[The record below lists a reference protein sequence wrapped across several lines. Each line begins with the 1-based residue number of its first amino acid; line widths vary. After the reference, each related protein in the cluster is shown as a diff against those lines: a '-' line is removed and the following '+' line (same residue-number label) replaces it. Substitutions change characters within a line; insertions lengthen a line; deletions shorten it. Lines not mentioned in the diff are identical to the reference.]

1 MYRILL
7 IEDDNEIAMI
17 IKAFFDR
24 RKEMQIEIAP
34 DGLKGEEM
42 LYEEEYDL
50 VLLDVMMPGLNGF
63 DVCKDIRSSSDVPI
77 VFLTARNQVQDVL
90 HGYSLGC
97 DDYVVKPFSIETLY
111 VKCKALLKRSK
122 GLINRDYLEC
132 GKIKMDPISL
142 EVSVGNERINI
153 PRKEAELLLMLM
165 QKKDKTISRDELLT
179 KIWGYDF
186 DGNERIVDNRIKNLR
201 KLLKNEGSRIKT
213 VFTKGYRISSE

>member
-24 RKEMQIEIAP
+24 REEMQIEIAP

-50 VLLDVMMPGLNGF
+50 VLLDVMMPRLNGF
-63 DVCKDIRSSSDVPI
+63 DVCKDIRLGSDVPI
-77 VFLTARNQVQDVL
+77 AFLTARNQMQDVL

-142 EVSVGNERINI
+142 EVSVGNEGINI
-153 PRKEAELLLMLM
+153 PRKEAEFFHY
-165 QKKDKTISRDELLT
+165 R
-179 KIWGYDF
+179 GYSDV
-186 DGNERIVDNRIKNLR
+186 RP
-201 KLLKNEGSRIKT
+201 
-213 VFTKGYRISSE
+213 